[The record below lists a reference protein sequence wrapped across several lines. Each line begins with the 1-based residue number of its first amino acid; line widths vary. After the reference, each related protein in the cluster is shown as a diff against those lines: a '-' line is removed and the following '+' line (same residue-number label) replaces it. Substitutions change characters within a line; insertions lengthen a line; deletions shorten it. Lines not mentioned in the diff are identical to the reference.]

1 MINLVIADDHKLVL
15 EGLQLMLDEEKEINI
30 VGFAHNGKE
39 ALEIIAKSS
48 VDILLLDLNMPIMNG
63 LEVCKVLKKKQSD
76 VKIIILSMMD
86 EVKLIQKLIEH
97 GASGYLLKNSGKEEI
112 LNAIKKVDNGE
123 KYFEK
128 DVLMQLLSNGN
139 SSTKRK
145 SLMPKISKREKEI
158 LKLIMDELTSLEIGQ
173 KLFISLG
180 TVETHRRNLINKLGV
195 RNTAGLVRKAI
206 DYNLV

>member
-1 MINLVIADDHKLVL
+1 
-15 EGLQLMLDEEKEINI
+15 MLDEEKEINI

>member
-1 MINLVIADDHKLVL
+1 MINLLIADDHKLVL
-15 EGLQLMLDEEKEINI
+15 EGIQLMLEGVEDINI
-30 VGFAHNGKE
+30 IGFAHDGKE
-39 ALEIIAKSS
+39 TLELLNKSK

-63 LEVCKVLKKKQSD
+63 LEVCKVLKKKKSD

-86 EVKLIQKLIEH
+86 EVKLIQKLIEQ
-97 GASGYLLKNSGKEEI
+97 GASGYLLKNSGKKEI
-112 LNAIKKVDNGE
+112 VNAIREVYKGK

-139 SSTKRK
+139 SSTKTR
-145 SLMPKISKREKEI
+145 SLIPKISKREKEI
-158 LKLIMDELTSLEIGQ
+158 LRLIMEELTSLEIGN

-195 RNTAGLVRKAI
+195 RNTAGLVKKAMEFS
-206 DYNLV
+206 LV